1 MKVSGRRRVLKWI
14 AGVGLAAAGGMVL
27 VSRRRDEVVPVDTAD
42 SGSGPVQFKE
52 IGIAPRPVGINPLR
66 IPELLEGTLSGDQ
79 AAPVRE
85 FSLQVQNGTTRFLP
99 GMDTP
104 TIGVNGNYLGPT
116 LRLRSGENVVI
127 HVNNA
132 MNEDTTVHWHG
143 LHVPAKQDGGP
154 HQLIPQGETWRS
166 AFSVNQKA
174 STCWYH
180 SHIPHRTG
188 SQVYHGLAGMLLVED
203 DESQVLGLPS
213 QYGVD
218 DIPLILQDRSF
229 DESGAL
235 VYPTDVSTL
244 MRGVRGDT
252 LVLNGT
258 VAPYFDATTEKIRFR
273 ILNAANAR
281 TFTIACGDGR
291 SFHMIASDNAFL
303 ERPLELTHITL
314 APGERAEI
322 VITVSAGESLHL
334 VNLPVPSAPLLYNG
348 QMNGMMRNLD
358 KDGFDVL
365 LIRAAATLTASATLP
380 ALLTQIARLR
390 EEDATVTRHFE
401 LGMGNGTGA
410 GGGRE
415 GGGAGGGGNGGGN
428 GGGYGGGTFKL
439 NGLMMNM
446 SRIDFEVQEGATEIW
461 ELVNASPMI
470 HPFHVHKVHFQILDR
485 NGVPPGPEEQ
495 GFKDVVRVHVSET
508 VRIIARFDDFPD
520 PETPYMYHCH
530 ILEHEDHGMMGQFVV
545 V

>member
-1 MKVSGRRRVLKWI
+1 M
-14 AGVGLAAAGGMVL
+14 GLAAAAGMVL
-27 VSRRRDEVVPVDTAD
+27 VSRRRDEVVPVDTAA

-104 TIGVNGNYLGPT
+104 TIGVNGNYLGST

-203 DESQVLGLPS
+203 DESLTLGLPS

-314 APGERAEI
+314 APGERAEV

-365 LIRAAATLTASATLP
+365 LVRAAATLAASAPLP
-380 ALLTQIARLR
+380 AVLTQIERLR
-390 EEDATVTRHFE
+390 EEDATVTRYFE

>member
-1 MKVSGRRRVLKWI
+1 MKVSARRKFLKMI
-14 AGVGLAAAGGMVL
+14 AGAGLATAAGITL
-27 VSRRRDEVVPVDTAD
+27 LSRRRDGESNNSEPT
-42 SGSGPVQFKE
+42 GSGPVQFKE
-52 IGIAPRPVGINPLR
+52 IGVAPRPVGINPLR
-66 IPELLEGTLSGDQ
+66 IPELLEGSMNG
-79 AAPVRE
+79 AERE
-85 FSLQVQNGTTRFLP
+85 FHLQVQHGVTRFFPELE
-99 GMDTP
+99 TP
-104 TIGVNGNYLGPT
+104 TIGVNGSYLGPT
-116 LRLRSGENVVI
+116 LRLRDGESVVI
-127 HVNNA
+127 NVSNT

-166 AFSVNQKA
+166 FFTMNQKA

-180 SHIPHRTG
+180 SHIPHHTG
-188 SQVYHGLAGMLLVED
+188 SQVYRGLAGLLIVED
-203 DESQVLGLPS
+203 DDSVALDLPS
-213 QYGVD
+213 QYGID
-218 DIPLILQDRSF
+218 DIPLILQDRTF
-229 DESGAL
+229 DESGSL

-258 VAPYFDATTEKIRFR
+258 VSPYFDATTDRVRFR

-291 SFHMIASDNAFL
+291 AFQMIASDNAFL
-303 ERPLELTHITL
+303 ESPLELTHITL

-322 VITVSAGESLHL
+322 VITLNAGENLHL
-334 VNLPVPSAPLLYNG
+334 VNLPVPAGPLMYNG

-365 LIRAAATLTASATLP
+365 LIRAAEALAISAALP
-380 ALLTQIARLR
+380 AGLTQIERLR
-390 EEDATVTRHFE
+390 EEDATVTRRFE

-415 GGGAGGGGNGGGN
+415 GRGAGGGGNGGGN
-428 GGGYGGGTFKL
+428 GGGYGGAIFRL
-439 NGLMMNM
+439 NGLTMNM
-446 SRIDFEVQEGATEIW
+446 SRIDFEVQEGTTEIW
-461 ELVNASPMI
+461 ELSNVSPMI

-485 NGVPPGPEEQ
+485 NGVPPRPEEQ
-495 GFKDVVRVHVSET
+495 GFKDTVRVHVAET